1 MNRYAYE
8 LSYRYP
14 IVRILSVQTTEVE
27 ITGPLQAKIMR
38 ILKDDALCGVEIMG
52 RLNLKSPGTIYP
64 VLKVLRTRGLVDYKV
79 EVLGATRKKVYSL
92 TEAGGREIREGFIRS
107 AKVYC
112 CDASL
117 LLNRTLKTIEGLVAI
132 KRHQKVLCTLENDEV
147 RRFLS
152 SADVTFS
159 YDLNVS
165 PDTYDLALSFLGV
178 GCFIGKETADITD
191 YVGRLYKSL
200 KKGGYLLAIEI
211 EKTDNMFAG
220 MFFEDVVG
228 LKESLGL
235 QKGEL
240 EGILE
245 RIGFNATQVTS
256 KSGLLYAVS
265 QKT

>member
-1 MNRYAYE
+1 M
-8 LSYRYP
+8 
-14 IVRILSVQTTEVE
+14 QTTEAE

-38 ILKDDALCGVEIMG
+38 ILKDEALCGVDIMN

-64 VLKVLRTRGLVDYKV
+64 VLKVLRERGLVDYKV

-92 TEAGGREIREGFIRS
+92 TEAGRQQIREGFIRS

-117 LLNRTLKTIEGLVAI
+117 LLNRTLKTIEELVKI
-132 KRHQKVLCTLENDEV
+132 KRHQKVLCTLESDGL
-147 RRFLS
+147 RRFLRG
-152 SADVTFS
+152 ADVTFS

-165 PDTYDLALSFLGV
+165 PGTYDLALSFVGV

-191 YVGRLYKSL
+191 YISRLYTSL
-200 KKGGYLLAIEI
+200 KKGGYLLAIEV
-211 EKTDNMFAG
+211 EKTDNMFAST
-220 MFFEDVVG
+220 FFEDIVG
-228 LKESLGL
+228 LKEPPGL
-235 QKGEL
+235 QREEL

-245 RIGFNATQVTS
+245 RVGFNGTKVIS

-265 QKT
+265 QKM

>member
-1 MNRYAYE
+1 
-8 LSYRYP
+8 
-14 IVRILSVQTTEVE
+14 VQTTEAE

-38 ILKDDALCGVEIMG
+38 ILKDDALCGVDIMD

-64 VLKVLRTRGLVDYKV
+64 VLKVLRKRGLVDYKV
-79 EVLGATRKKVYSL
+79 EVLGATRKKIYSL
-92 TEAGGREIREGFIRS
+92 TDAGRQLIREGFIRS

-117 LLNRTLKTIEGLVAI
+117 LLDRTLKTIEGLVEI
-132 KRHQKVLCTLENDEV
+132 KPHQKVLCTLESDEV
-147 RRFLS
+147 RRFLR

-165 PDTYDLALSFLGV
+165 PGTYDLALSFLGV

-191 YVGRLYKSL
+191 YVSRLYKSL

-211 EKTDNMFAG
+211 EKTDNIFAG
-220 MFFEDVVG
+220 MFFEDIVG
-228 LKESLGL
+228 LKESAGL
-235 QKGEL
+235 KRGEL
-240 EGILE
+240 EDILK
-245 RIGFNATQVTS
+245 RIGLTATKVTS
-256 KSGLLYAVS
+256 KSGLLYATS

>member
-1 MNRYAYE
+1 M
-8 LSYRYP
+8 
-14 IVRILSVQTTEVE
+14 QTTEVE

-38 ILKDDALCGVEIMG
+38 ILKDEALCGVDIMD

-64 VLKVLRTRGLVDYKV
+64 VLKVLRKRGLVDYRV

-92 TEAGGREIREGFIRS
+92 TEAGREQIREGFLRS
-107 AKVYC
+107 AKVFC

-117 LLNRTLKTIEGLVAI
+117 LLNRTLKTIQGLVEI
-132 KRHQKVLCTLENDEV
+132 KRHQKVLCTLEYDEV
-147 RRFLS
+147 KRFLRG
-152 SADVTFS
+152 ADVTYS

-178 GCFIGKETADITD
+178 GCFIGKETADTTD
-191 YVGRLYKSL
+191 YLSRIYKSL

-211 EKTDNMFAG
+211 EKTDNMFAR
-220 MFFEDVVG
+220 MFFEDIVG
-228 LKESLGL
+228 LKESSGL
-235 QKGEL
+235 QRGEL
-240 EGILE
+240 EDILE
-245 RIGFNATQVTS
+245 RIGFNATKVTS